1 MRGCTLQDTGS
12 SCFGSNTA
20 DQAAKST
27 DLYIKLIHKKS
38 TDLYKK
44 LLHKKSTDLY
54 IKLLHKNS
62 RDLDNMADH
71 SSLAGLDKSS
81 GMIDLIF
88 KTSRLLNF
96 ISAGRRAVVVSRGSR
111 LCPALCPAAW
121 RARVQAQ
128 TFTDRTVLLFVLQQ
142 CQLPMKLKP
151 P

>member
-81 GMIDLIF
+81 GIIDLIF
-88 KTSRLLNF
+88 KTSRFSDQMMETGKAVLVTGASSG
-96 ISAGRRAVVVSRGSR
+96 IGAGVANHLATLGCR
-111 LCPALCPAAW
+111 
-121 RARVQAQ
+121 
-128 TFTDRTVLLFVLQQ
+128 
-142 CQLPMKLKP
+142 
-151 P
+151 